1 MLTSRQVSSIVQELN
16 IPASYDFGE
25 VLFGASEE
33 KSLLLVNSAER
44 QVDISFVGRGQM
56 TAFPEQVSLG
66 RGEQA
71 TIAFTFRPARPG
83 RCEDRVELTV
93 CGVQGPDITGACECT
108 ESHVRLEPEDLGA
121 FRETLVTKAESCE
134 VELRNEGERPFDFAV
149 KRFSMPQADGS
160 DPDFSH
166 AEFSIATLRGRVF
179 PEASTRI

>member
-1 MLTSRQVSSIVQELN
+1 MSSIVQELS

-44 QVDISFVGRGQM
+44 QVDISFVGRSQM

-71 TIAFTFRPARPG
+71 TVAFTFRPDKPG
-83 RCEDRVELTV
+83 SCEDSVELTV
-93 CGVQGPDITGACECT
+93 CGVAGPSVCGSCECV
-108 ESHVRLEPEDLGA
+108 ESRAKLEPEDLSA

-134 VELRNEGERPFDFAV
+134 AELRNEGERPFDFAV
-149 KRFSMPQADGS
+149 KLFSMPQADG
-160 DPDFSH
+160 
-166 AEFSIATLRGRVF
+166 
-179 PEASTRI
+179 